1 MYSFFPS
8 QWKIFVIGKLLN
20 CASSWAIVYSADFL
34 FCMTTSCQW
43 ARRSMSCGSAVH
55 LSWISHASHKI
66 PQPPI
71 LLVTARSPHVIVYP
85 VYPVWRAWRACSGPG
100 VTLVNFSTSLVIKY
114 FCKFCSR
121 CSEALL
127 MTAIMCAVSTM
138 EGYAGARSVQR
149 EPGTEP
155 GQRMP
160 SSGLV
165 CSYWCKRLA
174 ATRSRQL
181 VDVIFRAR
189 RSLALSDDLDIAM
202 WEVC

>member
-1 MYSFFPS
+1 
-8 QWKIFVIGKLLN
+8 
-20 CASSWAIVYSADFL
+20 
-34 FCMTTSCQW
+34 MTPSCQW
-43 ARRSMSCGSAVH
+43 ATRSMSCGSAVH

-138 EGYAGARSVQR
+138 EGCAGEKCSAWAGHWARSTDAIIRISLQLLLQKAGGDSQPAISGCLFLEHVGVLLCLTIWTLQC
-149 EPGTEP
+149 EKCA
-155 GQRMP
+155 
-160 SSGLV
+160 SSFDQLM
-165 CSYWCKRLA
+165 LA
-174 ATRSRQL
+174 
-181 VDVIFRAR
+181 
-189 RSLALSDDLDIAM
+189 
-202 WEVC
+202 